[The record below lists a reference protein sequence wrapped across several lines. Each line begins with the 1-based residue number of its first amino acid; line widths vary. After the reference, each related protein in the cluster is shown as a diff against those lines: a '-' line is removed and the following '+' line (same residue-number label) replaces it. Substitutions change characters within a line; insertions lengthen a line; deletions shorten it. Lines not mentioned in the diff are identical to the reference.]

1 MKDAARRYRSY
12 ERSVGLN
19 KLRMGHVANKHDG
32 EHPFTKQRTNMKQTR
47 LVKLLA
53 AVAAGAVALIT
64 AFAQESST
72 TTTTTAGTTGEST
85 TSTSTLSG
93 SGTITA
99 YTPGSDYIMF
109 RTESSTTPVKY
120 YYTKNTALVDP
131 EGRTV
136 EWTALKPDMPVTY
149 TYTKEGDRMV
159 VTKVTLAKPLSYYE
173 KKETTTTTT
182 EP

>member
-1 MKDAARRYRSY
+1 
-12 ERSVGLN
+12 
-19 KLRMGHVANKHDG
+19 
-32 EHPFTKQRTNMKQTR
+32 MKQTK

-53 AVAAGAVALIT
+53 AGAAGAVALVT
-64 AFAQESST
+64 AFAQETST

-93 SGTITA
+93 SGTITT
-99 YTPGSDYIMF
+99 YTPGSDYITF

-120 YYTKNTALVDP
+120 YYTKNTVLVDP

-149 TYTKEGDRMV
+149 TYTKDGDRMV

-173 KKETTTTTT
+173 KKETETTTTT
-182 EP
+182 TKP

>member
-1 MKDAARRYRSY
+1 
-12 ERSVGLN
+12 
-19 KLRMGHVANKHDG
+19 
-32 EHPFTKQRTNMKQTR
+32 MKQTR
-47 LVKLLA
+47 LMKLLA
-53 AVAAGAVALIT
+53 AGAAGAVALS
-64 AFAQESST
+64 AASAQETST
-72 TTTTTAGTTGEST
+72 TTTTTGGTTGVSESS
-85 TSTSTLSG
+85 TSTSTLNG

-149 TYTKEGDRMV
+149 TYTKEGDSMV
-159 VTKVTLAKPLSYYE
+159 VTKVTLAKPLTSHE
-173 KKETTTTTT
+173 
-182 EP
+182 